1 VHLSRL
7 TRADEQRLVD
17 KVAARIPTW
26 KAGTLNAVGRTTLT
40 QTADHVVGHP
50 GAYLDHLLPFSLG
63 DY

>member
-1 VHLSRL
+1 
-7 TRADEQRLVD
+7 VD